1 MRDSKKTPFETS
13 LALSPYLSNDRDSIA
28 PAKPPRGDLFEPFV
42 HRELLIDLDN
52 ASIIKRKDLVNRLN
66 RLHFTGT
73 PLYLYVQ
80 HTKYRDEFL
89 IPVYPTPCDG
99 NKIQCRLPIG
109 RSGLLDQF
117 KLKNLFIP
125 TGQHLLVVP
134 AKHQLLDENSVVIGL
149 PEENYLVNRRRNQRY
164 SCQDLTAVLCQNAFQ
179 AFGELVDFSPLGL
192 RVRLAQ
198 KSVSSMRWFNPDLP
212 VLLHLRQD
220 QHTVFTAMCPCIRF
234 DQRSGGPRHIV
245 LEPGNK
251 HSRQF
256 SKKLVRNPRQR
267 LSPTLLVSFKHPF
280 HHKKVR
286 REIHDITTS
295 GFSILEDIEESV
307 LLPGLIL
314 KDLCIIYAGVFELEC
329 RVTQVVYRVLL
340 DEKTVRCGIAILDMT
355 INTYTKLANILSNAI
370 DPHTQI
376 SCDVDMDDL
385 WDFFF
390 ESGFIYPQKYQSIQ
404 KNKTEFKKT
413 YKKLYENNPEIARHF
428 TYQKNGRIYGH
439 ISLVRAFEKTWMF
452 HHLLA
457 TAMDGRRT
465 GPTVMKQITH
475 FTLDMHRLPSANMD
489 YMMCYYQP
497 TNRFSSYIFGGFAT
511 RTDNRRICSQDR
523 FSYFEVRK
531 GYHASTLPG
540 GWALNPLCPNDLFEF
555 KQFYEHAS
563 GGLLLEVLELEGKST
578 VEAVYEDCRFTRRIA
593 PHALS
598 LEDRLKAVLL
608 VNQTDLGF
616 NLSSLLNCVKV
627 IICDSEGLSFDILRA
642 AIESTIDD
650 FSNSTIPILL
660 YPTRYLSR
668 HPPQCPAKEYIMWI
682 IDARHVGDFM
692 VTTKEIGKIAHWE

>member
-1 MRDSKKTPFETS
+1 MKHFFK
-13 LALSPYLSNDRDSIA
+13 
-28 PAKPPRGDLFEPFV
+28 PFV
-42 HRELLIDLDN
+42 HHELLLDLDS
-52 ASIIKRKDLVNRLN
+52 ASVIKRKDLVNRLN

-89 IPVYPTPCDG
+89 IPVNPAPCDG
-99 NKIQCRLPIG
+99 NKIQCRLPLDQG
-109 RSGLLDQF
+109 RLLDSF
-117 KLKNLFIP
+117 TIKNLFIP
-125 TGQHLLVVP
+125 AGHHLLVVP
-134 AKHQLLDENSVVIGL
+134 AKCQLLQENSVLLEL

-164 SCQDLTAVLCQNAFQ
+164 TCQDLTAVLCQNAFQ
-179 AFGELVDFSPLGL
+179 AFGELVDFSPRGL
-192 RVRLAQ
+192 RVRLAR

-212 VLLHLRQD
+212 VLLHLLQSK
-220 QHTVFTAMCPCIRF
+220 HTIFSAMCPCIRL
-234 DQRSGGPRHIV
+234 DRRSGGPCHIV

-251 HSRQF
+251 HTRQF
-256 SKKLVRNPRQR
+256 SKKIVRNPRQR
-267 LSPTLLVSFKHPF
+267 LSPTLFVSFKHPF

-295 GFSILEDIEESV
+295 GFSILEDINESV

-314 KDLCIIYAGVFELEC
+314 KDLSIIYAGVFELKC
-329 RVTQVVYRVLL
+329 RITQVVYRVLL
-340 DEKTVRCGIAILDMT
+340 NDKTVRCGIAILDMT
-355 INTYTKLANILSNAI
+355 IDTYTKLANILSNAI

-390 ESGFIYPQKYQSIQ
+390 ESGFIYPQKYQAIQ
-404 KNKTEFKKT
+404 KDKTEFKKT

-439 ISLVRAFEKTWMF
+439 ISLVRAYEKTWMF

-457 TAMDGRRT
+457 TSMDGRRT

-497 TNRFSSYIFGGFAT
+497 TNRFSNYIFGGFAN
-511 RTDNRRICSQDR
+511 RLDNRQICSQDR
-523 FSYFEVRK
+523 FSYFEVKK
-531 GYHASTLPG
+531 GHHASTVPD
-540 GWALNPLCPNDLFEF
+540 GWSITHLSPSVLFEL
-555 KQFYEHAS
+555 KQFYEHTS
-563 GGLLLEVLELEGKST
+563 GGLLMEVLDFDGKST
-578 VEAVYEDCRFTRRIA
+578 VEALYENCGFTRRKVSY
-593 PHALS
+593 ALMQG
-598 LEDRLKAVLL
+598 DRLKAVLL

-627 IICDSEGLSFDILRA
+627 IICDSEALSFKVLRA
-642 AIESTIDD
+642 AIESIISA
-650 FSNSTIPILL
+650 FSNTNIPILL
-660 YPTRYLSR
+660 YPTHYLSE
-668 HPPQCPAKEYIMWI
+668 HPPQCPSKEYTMWI

-692 VTTKEIGKIAHWE
+692 VTTREIGKIAHWE